1 MVPPINHPAQVSVCR
16 AFVVQFEVDTE
27 VEQ

>member
-16 AFVVQFEVDTE
+16 AFGVRFEVDTE